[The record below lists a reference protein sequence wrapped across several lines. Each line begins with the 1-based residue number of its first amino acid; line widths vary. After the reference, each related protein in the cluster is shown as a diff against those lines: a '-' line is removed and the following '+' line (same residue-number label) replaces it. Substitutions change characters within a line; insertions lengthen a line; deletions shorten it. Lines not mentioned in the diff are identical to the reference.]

1 MNPFHGLQL
10 AIELAE
16 RKRDQRMLA
25 LANAQRQL
33 INGQQQLQ
41 QLQSYA
47 NDTDNRWSGGRGMV
61 LSAELIRHHYQFV
74 ERLQHAIGMQD
85 GVIDGFRQQEQ
96 SFRGALAVAESRVTG
111 LKQVLAKRKLLLA
124 ATEQRREQGRMD
136 EMAAMVYARRLGIP
150 KMEDTL

>member
-47 NDTDNRWSGGRGMV
+47 NDTDNRWSGGRSIV

-85 GVIDGFRQQEQ
+85 GVIEGFRQQEE
-96 SFRGALAVAESRVTG
+96 SCRGALAVAESRVTG
-111 LKQVLAKRKLLLA
+111 LKQVLAKRKLLFA